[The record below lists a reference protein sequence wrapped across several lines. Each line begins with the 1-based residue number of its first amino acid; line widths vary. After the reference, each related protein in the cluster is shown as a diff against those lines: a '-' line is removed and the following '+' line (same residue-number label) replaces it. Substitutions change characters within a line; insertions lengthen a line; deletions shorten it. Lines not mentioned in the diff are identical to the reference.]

1 MPANPGFGHAIARS
15 ENEDGQFAQRRTNA
29 ETTRL
34 MATTRE
40 ALRIAVG
47 HHQAGRL
54 QAAEQIYRQVL
65 AADPNDPDA
74 LHLLGVIAYQ
84 TGRHDLAVEYI
95 ERAIRLQGKVAFFHN
110 NLGAAYKALQRLPEA
125 IACFRR
131 AAELRPDYAE
141 AHNNLGLA
149 LQDQGDL
156 EGAIAC
162 YNRAVKS
169 KADYAEA
176 HNNLGIALQRQ
187 GKPDQALI
195 SYRRA
200 LEVKQNYVD
209 PLFNEANVLRELGRL
224 DEAVTGYRRVLAIA
238 PDRVDALNNLGMALQ
253 TQGELDGAIACYN
266 RALELD
272 PGRAE
277 TYCNRGV
284 AYKDQGKLNEAIA
297 CYRRALELDQN
308 LAVAYC
314 NLGDAVKVLGA
325 FQESLACCRRAVE
338 LQPGFAGA
346 HGNLGSVLEEMGDLH
361 GAEASFR
368 TALRHDPRFALA
380 RYKLANLLAAK
391 LPEEDL
397 TALRGLAELAC
408 ASDGRGVLSDWD
420 RSLLHFGLAR
430 VLDARG
436 AYEEAAAHADRANAL
451 RSCESRKRGKEYD
464 AARHEAFTADTI
476 AVCTPEFF
484 QRTAGFGLDAE
495 APVFVFG
502 LPRSG
507 TTLVEQVLA
516 GHSQVFAAGE
526 LNLAFETVEALAEAG
541 VTPIEGLR
549 RLDAATAQR
558 LASAH
563 LERLRALDPAATRI
577 VNKMPDNYL
586 LLGLLATIF
595 PRAKFIHCRRDL
607 RDVAISCWMT
617 AFRGIR
623 WVNDRQH
630 MASRLQ
636 TYRKLMEHWRKVL
649 PVPLLEV
656 DYEEAV
662 ADLEGAARRLVAW
675 CGLEWEPACL
685 DFHFAKRPVGTA
697 SAVQVRRPLYT
708 TSVARW
714 KHYEKSLAS
723 LLSVVPGGLLTVPA
737 PDQ

>member
-1 MPANPGFGHAIARS
+1 
-15 ENEDGQFAQRRTNA
+15 
-29 ETTRL
+29 
-34 MATTRE
+34 MATTYE

-54 QAAEQIYRQVL
+54 QAAEQMYRQVL
-65 AADPNDPDA
+65 AADSSNADA
-74 LHLLGVIAYQ
+74 LHLLGVIACQ
-84 TGRHDLAVEYI
+84 TGRHELAVQYI
-95 ERAIRLQGKVAFFHN
+95 ECAIRLQGNAAMIHN

-125 IACFRR
+125 AASFRR
-131 AAELRPDYAE
+131 AAELKPDYAE

-156 EGAIAC
+156 DGAIAC
-162 YNRAVKS
+162 YNRAVKL

-176 HNNLGIALQRQ
+176 HNNLGVALERQ
-187 GKPDQALI
+187 GKPDQALA

-200 LEVKQNYVD
+200 VEVKQDYVD
-209 PLFNEANVLRELGRL
+209 PLFNQANVLRELGKL
-224 DEAVTGYRRVLAIA
+224 DEAVAGYRQVLAIA
-238 PDRVDALNNLGMALQ
+238 PARVDALNNLGMALKQ
-253 TQGELDGAIACYN
+253 QGNVDEAVACYR
-266 RALELD
+266 RALELE

-277 TYCNRGV
+277 TYCNLGV
-284 AYKDQGKLNEAIA
+284 AFNDQAKLKEAIA
-297 CYRRALELDQN
+297 CYRRALELNPN

-314 NLGDAVKVLGA
+314 NLGDAVRAQGA

-346 HGNLGSVLEEMGDLH
+346 HGNLGSALEEMGDLQ

-380 RYKLANLLAAK
+380 HYKLANLLGAK

-397 TALRGLAELAC
+397 TALRRLAELGC
-408 ASDGRGVLSDWD
+408 AADGRGILSDWD

-436 AYEEAAAHADRANAL
+436 AYDEAAAHADRANAL
-451 RSCESRKRGKEYD
+451 RKCESRKRGKERD
-464 AARHEAFTADTI
+464 ATRHEDLVAGMI

-484 QRTAGFGLDAE
+484 QRTAGSGLDTE

-507 TTLVEQVLA
+507 TTLIEQVLA
-516 GHSQVFAAGE
+516 GHSRVFAAGE
-526 LNLAFETVEALAEAG
+526 LNLAFETMHALAGPGME
-541 VTPIEGLR
+541 PLEGLR
-549 RLDAATAQR
+549 RLDAGTARR

-563 LERLRALDPAATRI
+563 LERLRALDPAALRT
-577 VNKMPDNYL
+577 VNKTPENYL
-586 LLGLLATIF
+586 FLGLLAAIF

-617 AFRGIR
+617 AFRDLR
-623 WVNDRQH
+623 WVNDRQQI
-630 MASRLQ
+630 ASRFHAYQ
-636 TYRKLMEHWRKVL
+636 RLMEHWRSVL
-649 PVPLLEV
+649 PVPLLDV

-662 ADLEGAARRLVAW
+662 ADLDGAARRLVAW

-685 DFHFAKRPVGTA
+685 DFHLAKRPVGTA

-708 TSVARW
+708 TSVGRW
-714 KHYEKSLAS
+714 KHYEKSLAA
-723 LLSVVPGGLLTVPA
+723 LLSAIGGE
-737 PDQ
+737 